1 MVNEDFRSH
10 VRHSTEPR
18 SSWRDM
24 LPVFLIQIA
33 ERVKWR
39 ASNGNHLMLP
49 TTDADDTLQSRLT
62 LFSAFDGA
70 SGRPPNLPR
79 CCSVP
84 SHGLCLVALPVWY
97 TSTEEMADCCSQ
109 ERPGTESTTAC
120 HNGYSFAELHRLS
133 TDITLV
139 VLSTASSS
147 YQEQL
152 LVAWSY
158 SLGRSCRLAR
168 PSRAFHFLMFLP
180 ARVILALSVLEQ
192 VVDAHHQM
200 NVLPGIHRARDSQI
214 EAHHPNLAMAAG

>member
-1 MVNEDFRSH
+1 MVSNVVNEDFCSH
-10 VRHSTEPR
+10 VRHSTEFE

-24 LPVFLIQIA
+24 LPVFLVQIA

-39 ASNGNHLMLP
+39 ASNGNHLMSP

-84 SHGLCLVALPVWY
+84 SHGLYLVALRVWY

-109 ERPGTESTTAC
+109 ERPGPESTTAC
-120 HNGYSFAELHRLS
+120 HNGYSFAELHRPS

-139 VLSTASSS
+139 VPSTAASSC
-147 YQEQL
+147 QKQL

-168 PSRAFHFLMFLP
+168 
-180 ARVILALSVLEQ
+180 
-192 VVDAHHQM
+192 
-200 NVLPGIHRARDSQI
+200 
-214 EAHHPNLAMAAG
+214 